1 MVVHTIQHRRQG
13 KQFSEFKASLRQ
25 RGKEK
30 ILYRT
35 FISALKEQRHT
46 NLLSSRSVYRAS
58 SRTVT
63 CVLGHSCVDSERV
76 GKKKKKL
83 VIMQ

>member
-25 RGKEK
+25 RVKEK

-35 FISALKEQRHT
+35 FISALKEQTYKSLEFKVSLQSKFQDSHMC
-46 NLLSSRSVYRAS
+46 
-58 SRTVT
+58 SRTFM
-63 CVLGHSCVDSERV
+63 CR
-76 GKKKKKL
+76 
-83 VIMQ
+83 Q